1 MSDSQTGEIR
11 PRRASLRDGT
21 AICEYDSPRPITCA
35 ARLHSFASALS
46 SPSSTHVGAS
56 YPALLEDQHSLA
68 LALPAAANASL
79 DHKAVGAP
87 VAEFGLA
94 AFTGKWEDLHAQLW
108 ARIEASANRTR
119 AMIEKILADAKAMHS
134 KDARAF
140 GDHDWSAAIQDAIAQ
155 FQASV
160 DALFSSVHEAQDSW
174 TASHPSFDWSFGHN
188 FDTEGLLAGW
198 HADAQA
204 LVDSFTSKWTSHSA
218 GSRKMME
225 IGDYSLSGWLSEWT
239 SHDWTGDW
247 LADWETAHAEWNTHV
262 DESIAEWESHTW
274 DLDFEW
280 AGHDWEWDHEF
291 DWSAPEWE
299 WDHPEW
305 TSDWDHESGWSASD
319 FDFGGHAFVFDGFG
333 WGHEDEPE
341 R

>member
-1 MSDSQTGEIR
+1 MKTTL
-11 PRRASLRDGT
+11 ATL
-21 AICEYDSPRPITCA
+21 AV
-35 ARLHSFASALS
+35 LSALA
-46 SPSSTHVGAS
+46 AS
-56 YPALLEDQHSLA
+56 G
-68 LALPAAANASL
+68 ANATL

-87 VAEFGLA
+87 VAEFDPA

-299 WDHPEW
+299 WDHSEW
-305 TSDWDHESGWSASD
+305 TSDWDSDFDWSASD
-319 FDFGGHAFVFDGFG
+319 FDFGGHDFDFDGFS

-341 R
+341 C